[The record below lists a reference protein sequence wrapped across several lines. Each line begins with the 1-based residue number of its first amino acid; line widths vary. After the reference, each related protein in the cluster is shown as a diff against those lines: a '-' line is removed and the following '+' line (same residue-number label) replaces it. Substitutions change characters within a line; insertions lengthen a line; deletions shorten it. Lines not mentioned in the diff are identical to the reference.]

1 MEIILLKDVPGLGFK
16 DEILNVK
23 NGYGRNFI
31 IPQGFGVIA
40 NNSNK
45 KVLEEN
51 LKQTI
56 KKQEE
61 ILKEAEKL
69 VKKIGDL
76 VLEIKIKTG
85 SEDKIFGSVTTAQI
99 AKILKEKGFEIHKKN
114 ISIATK
120 VNAIGEYDVNLK
132 IHKDLT
138 HTIKINVTG
147 NIPKK
152 KKTKKKSSEKESD
165 KNTENKKSKN
175 DNKDVESKEDS
186 KSIESKKDKK
196 DAEPKEDSKSIES
209 KKDKKDSEPKEDSKS
224 KKSKKDK
231 KDVESKKDSKST
243 ESKNDSKK

>member
-31 IPQGFGVIA
+31 IPQGYGVLA

-61 ILKEAEKL
+61 ILKKAEKL
-69 VKKIGDL
+69 AKKIGDL

-99 AKILKEKGFEIHKKN
+99 AKMLKEKGLEIHKKN
-114 ISIATK
+114 ISILTK

-147 NIPKK
+147 KVPV
-152 KKTKKKSSEKESD
+152 KKKSPNKEDENKESIKD
-165 KNTENKKSKN
+165 NKGAESKEDSKSVKSKK
-175 DNKDVESKEDS
+175 DDKDVESKEDP
-186 KSIESKKDKK
+186 KSV
-196 DAEPKEDSKSIES
+196 
-209 KKDKKDSEPKEDSKS
+209 
-224 KKSKKDK
+224 KSKKDD
-231 KDVESKKDSKST
+231 KDVESKEDPKSV
-243 ESKNDSKK
+243 KSKKDDKDV